1 MTSGHESLCSIARL
15 APRLCIHL
23 TVHVCV
29 SVIPP
34 GLSADLNHGS
44 IRSPEVLLCYK
55 RGWDKPPL
63 VDIGS
68 VLADGMSGHYHP
80 LADVPIY
87 SMGVENGGGRGDAS
101 PAVEKSAGDVP
112 PEIMIF

>member
-1 MTSGHESLCSIARL
+1 MTAKLSWYLSMSDSTAVYTFDRACLC
-15 APRLCIHL
+15 
-23 TVHVCV
+23 VCV

-68 VLADGMSGHYHP
+68 VPADDMSGHCRP
-80 LADVPIY
+80 LYD
-87 SMGVENGGGRGDAS
+87 
-101 PAVEKSAGDVP
+101 
-112 PEIMIF
+112 